1 MTLQKL
7 INVIDYSA
15 TLEIHNMWGKCLM
28 CGNRMQLDI
37 PDDLI
42 DLEVYAIIPGIVTK
56 IILFT
61 GLKD

>member
-1 MTLQKL
+1 
-7 INVIDYSA
+7 
-15 TLEIHNMWGKCLM
+15 M
-28 CGNRMQLDI
+28 CGNRMQLDV

-61 GLKD
+61 GLED